1 MARKYSVVVIGLGVV
16 GSASLWRLS
25 CSKTDVL
32 GVDSAAPIN
41 LLGSSHGASRIF
53 RQAYWEGQ
61 EYLPLLS
68 LSDELW
74 QELDRSCSRRLIF
87 RTGGLFVG
95 PIASGVVPKSVKTA
109 QKGNIKYKVLSTAQ
123 ISESFPAFQVQEGTE
138 AVYENGAYT
147 ISADDSKL
155 HMINLAVR
163 NGAEARF
170 GTTVISIFRTSQGLA
185 VQLAEG
191 EIIYTARVILSTG
204 SAMGTALINDL
215 SELLRPRS
223 VPVYWFKPNSDRDSD
238 FAKKFPAFLYQMSD
252 GSLLYGTPE
261 IGKEEPGVK
270 IGFHNLQQT
279 PFDPLEHTK
288 PVDVADVEQIS
299 TCVSQIFP
307 GLNSVPF
314 ASKKCIYT
322 MTPDGSFLLGESSEF
337 PGVFYVSACS
347 GHGFKFAT
355 GLGEVLARAAL
366 DGGVAQEMSIF
377 SVGRFASVNKS
388 G

>member
-1 MARKYSVVVIGLGVV
+1 MIFQNYFGLEVCPFTG
-16 GSASLWRLS
+16 
-25 CSKTDVL
+25 
-32 GVDSAAPIN
+32 
-41 LLGSSHGASRIF
+41 
-53 RQAYWEGQ
+53 
-61 EYLPLLS
+61 LS
-68 LSDELW
+68 L
-74 QELDRSCSRRLIF
+74 
-87 RTGGLFVG
+87 T
-95 PIASGVVPKSVKTA
+95 
-109 QKGNIKYKVLSTAQ
+109 Q
-123 ISESFPAFQVQEGTE
+123 I
-138 AVYENGAYT
+138 
-147 ISADDSKL
+147 
-155 HMINLAVR
+155 
-163 NGAEARF
+163 
-170 GTTVISIFRTSQGLA
+170 
-185 VQLAEG
+185 
-191 EIIYTARVILSTG
+191 EIRILQ
-204 SAMGTALINDL
+204 
-215 SELLRPRS
+215 
-223 VPVYWFKPNSDRDSD
+223 
-238 FAKKFPAFLYQMSD
+238 KKFPAFLYQMSD